1 MRRMLLA
8 LAATAAIGAAGSLV
22 ADNAQAAALGSSS
35 GLRLA
40 IEELN
45 PVDEVRHRCFRTRRG
60 IFCPR
65 HGARRHFFRKRVRV
79 YRRWWGG

>member
-45 PVDEVRHRCFRTRRG
+45 PVDEVRHRCFRVRRG
-60 IFCPR
+60 WVCPR
-65 HGARRHFFRKRVRV
+65 HGWRRHYWRPRYRS
-79 YRRWWGG
+79 YRRWRW